1 MFLCLKTKKEEE
13 MKTID
18 IVNAYNVLNA
28 AKLAKMQD
36 ADKFTVIRAMRALKP
51 IQADYEAAV
60 RDAQERLKPEDFDAL
75 QKKAADWNATHKD
88 KKLTDLWNA
97 THKDKK
103 LTDLTPEER
112 ATLDGIN
119 AAYRDY
125 TDKVEQCVRDLA
137 ETEKTLDYTR
147 LSQDAFGKLLESNPE
162 WKMQEILGVA
172 DVLGE

>member
-1 MFLCLKTKKEEE
+1 MSKKTKT

-28 AKLAKMQD
+28 AKLSKLAD
-36 ADKFTVIRAMRALKP
+36 ADKFTVIRAMRQLKP
-51 IQADYEAAV
+51 IYTGYEDAV
-60 RDAQERLKPEDFDAL
+60 KDAQERLKPEDFDAL

-88 KKLTDLWNA
+88 KKLTDL
-97 THKDKK
+97 
-103 LTDLTPEER
+103 TPEER
-112 ATLDGIN
+112 TTLEGIN

-125 TDKVEQCVRDLA
+125 TSKVEECIRDIA

>member
-1 MFLCLKTKKEEE
+1 MSKKNKT

-28 AKLAKMQD
+28 AKLSKLAD

-51 IQADYEAAV
+51 IYTGYEEAV
-60 RDAQERLKPEDFDAL
+60 KDAQERLKPEDFDAL

-88 KKLTDLWNA
+88 KKLTDL
-97 THKDKK
+97 
-103 LTDLTPEER
+103 TPEER
-112 ATLDGIN
+112 TTLDGIN

-125 TDKVEQCVRDLA
+125 TSKVEECIRDIA

>member
-1 MFLCLKTKKEEE
+1 MSKKPKD
-13 MKTID
+13 MKVID

-36 ADKFTVIRAMRALKP
+36 TDKFTVIRAMRALKP

-88 KKLTDLWNA
+88 KKLTDL
-97 THKDKK
+97 
-103 LTDLTPEER
+103 TPEER
-112 ATLDGIN
+112 TTLDGIN

-137 ETEKTLDYTR
+137 ETERELTYTR
-147 LSQDAFGKLLESNPE
+147 LSEEALGKLLESNPD
-162 WKMQEILGVA
+162 WKMQEILAVA

>member
-1 MFLCLKTKKEEE
+1 

-28 AKLAKMQD
+28 AKLSKLAD

-51 IQADYEAAV
+51 VYTGYEDAV
-60 RDAQERLKPEDFDAL
+60 KDAQERLKPEDFDAL

-88 KKLTDLWNA
+88 KKLS
-97 THKDKK
+97 
-103 LTDLTPEER
+103 DLTPEER
-112 ATLDGIN
+112 TTLEGIN
-119 AAYRDY
+119 TAFRDY
-125 TDKVEQCVRDLA
+125 TEKVEQCVRDIA

>member
-1 MFLCLKTKKEEE
+1 

-28 AKLAKMQD
+28 AKLTKLAD

-51 IQADYEAAV
+51 IYTGYEEAV
-60 RDAQERLKPEDFDAL
+60 KDAQERLKPEDFDAL

-88 KKLTDLWNA
+88 KKLS
-97 THKDKK
+97 
-103 LTDLTPEER
+103 DLTPEER
-112 ATLDGIN
+112 TTLEGIN
-119 AAYRDY
+119 TAFRDY
-125 TDKVEQCVRDLA
+125 TSKVEQCVRDLA

>member
-1 MFLCLKTKKEEE
+1 MSNMFLCLKKEEE

-18 IVNAYNVLNA
+18 IVNAYNVLNG

-51 IQADYEAAV
+51 IQTDYEAAV
-60 RDAQERLKPEDFDAL
+60 KDAQERLKPEDFDAL

-88 KKLTDLWNA
+88 KKLTDL
-97 THKDKK
+97 
-103 LTDLTPEER
+103 TPEER
-112 ATLDGIN
+112 TTLDGIN

>member
-1 MFLCLKTKKEEE
+1 MSKKQEE

-28 AKLAKMQD
+28 AKLSKLAD

-51 IQADYEAAV
+51 IYTGYEDAV
-60 RDAQERLKPEDFDAL
+60 KDAQERLKPEDFDAL
-75 QKKAADWNATHKD
+75 QKRAAD
-88 KKLTDLWNA
+88 WNA

-112 ATLDGIN
+112 TTLDGIN

-125 TDKVEQCVRDLA
+125 TSKVEECIRDLA
-137 ETEKTLDYTR
+137 ETERELTHTR
-147 LSQDAFGKLLESNPE
+147 LTEDAFGKLLESNPD
-162 WKMQEILGVA
+162 WTMKEIFPVA
-172 DVLGE
+172 DALEGEA

>member
-1 MFLCLKTKKEEE
+1 

-28 AKLAKMQD
+28 AKLSKLAD
-36 ADKFTVIRAMRALKP
+36 ADKFTVIRAMRQLKP
-51 IQADYEAAV
+51 VYTGYEDAV
-60 RDAQERLKPEDFDAL
+60 KDAQERLKPEDFDAL
-75 QKKAADWNATHKD
+75 QKRAADWNATHKD
-88 KKLTDLWNA
+88 KQLK
-97 THKDKK
+97 
-103 LTDLTPEER
+103 DLTPEER
-112 ATLDGIN
+112 TTLDGIN

-125 TDKVEQCVRDLA
+125 TSKVEECIRDIA

>member
-1 MFLCLKTKKEEE
+1 MSNMFLCLKKEEE

-18 IVNAYNVLNA
+18 IVNAYNVLNG

-51 IQADYEAAV
+51 IQTDYEAAV

-88 KKLTDLWNA
+88 KKLTDL
-97 THKDKK
+97 
-103 LTDLTPEER
+103 TPEER
-112 ATLDGIN
+112 TTLDGIN

-125 TDKVEQCVRDLA
+125 TEKVEQCVRDLA

>member
-1 MFLCLKTKKEEE
+1 

-28 AKLAKMQD
+28 AKLTKLAD

-51 IQADYEAAV
+51 IHTDYEEAV
-60 RDAQERLKPEDFDAL
+60 KDAQERLKPEGWDDL
-75 QKKAADWNATHKD
+75 QRRAAD
-88 KKLTDLWNA
+88 WNA

-112 ATLDGIN
+112 TTLDGIN

-125 TDKVEQCVRDLA
+125 TSKVEECIRDIA

-162 WKMQEILGVA
+162 WKMQEILAVA

>member
-1 MFLCLKTKKEEE
+1 

-18 IVNAYNVLNA
+18 IVNAYNVLNG

-51 IQADYEAAV
+51 IQTDYEAAV
-60 RDAQERLKPEDFDAL
+60 RDAQERLKPEDFDDL
-75 QKKAADWNATHKD
+75 QKKAAEWN
-88 KKLTDLWNA
+88 NA
-97 THKDKK
+97 HKDKK

-112 ATLDGIN
+112 ATLEGIN

-125 TDKVEQCVRDLA
+125 TEKVEQCVRDLA

>member
-1 MFLCLKTKKEEE
+1 MSKKPKD
-13 MKTID
+13 MKVID

-51 IQADYEAAV
+51 IQTDYEAAV
-60 RDAQERLKPEDFDAL
+60 KDAQERLKPEDFDAL

-88 KKLTDLWNA
+88 KKLTDL
-97 THKDKK
+97 
-103 LTDLTPEER
+103 TPEER

-125 TDKVEQCVRDLA
+125 TAKVEECVKDLA
-137 ETEKTLDYTR
+137 EKEVSASYARLTEE
-147 LSQDAFGKLLESNPE
+147 AFGKLLEGNPE
-162 WKMQEILGVA
+162 WDAGTAMLLM
-172 DVLGE
+172 DVLAES

>member
-1 MFLCLKTKKEEE
+1 MSKKTKT

-28 AKLAKMQD
+28 AKLSKLAD

-51 IQADYEAAV
+51 IYTGYEDAV
-60 RDAQERLKPEDFDAL
+60 KDAQERLKPEDFDAL
-75 QKKAADWNATHKD
+75 QKRAADWNATHKD
-88 KKLTDLWNA
+88 KKLS
-97 THKDKK
+97 
-103 LTDLTPEER
+103 DLTPEER
-112 ATLDGIN
+112 TTLEGIN
-119 AAYRDY
+119 TAFRDY
-125 TDKVEQCVRDLA
+125 TEKVEQCVRDIA

>member
-1 MFLCLKTKKEEE
+1 

-28 AKLAKMQD
+28 AKLTKLAD
-36 ADKFTVIRAMRALKP
+36 ADKFTVIRAMRQLKP
-51 IQADYEAAV
+51 IYTGYEDAV
-60 RDAQERLKPEDFDAL
+60 KDAQERLKPEDFDAL

-88 KKLTDLWNA
+88 KQLK
-97 THKDKK
+97 
-103 LTDLTPEER
+103 DLTPEER
-112 ATLDGIN
+112 TTLDGIN

-125 TDKVEQCVRDLA
+125 TSKVEECIRDIA

-147 LSQDAFGKLLESNPE
+147 LSQDAFGKLMESNPE

>member
-1 MFLCLKTKKEEE
+1 

-28 AKLAKMQD
+28 AKLTKLD
-36 ADKFTVIRAMRALKP
+36 DKDKFTVIRAMRQLKP
-51 IQADYEAAV
+51 VYTGYEDAV
-60 RDAQERLKPEDFDAL
+60 KDAQERLKPEDFDAL
-75 QKKAADWNATHKD
+75 QRRAAD
-88 KKLTDLWNA
+88 WNA

-112 ATLDGIN
+112 TTLDSIN

-125 TDKVEQCVRDLA
+125 TSKVEECIRDIA

>member
-1 MFLCLKTKKEEE
+1 

-28 AKLAKMQD
+28 AKLSKLAD
-36 ADKFTVIRAMRALKP
+36 ADKFTVIRAMRQLKP
-51 IQADYEAAV
+51 VYTGYEDAV
-60 RDAQERLKPEDFDAL
+60 KDAQERLKPEDFDAL
-75 QKKAADWNATHKD
+75 QKRAADWNATHKD
-88 KKLTDLWNA
+88 KQLK
-97 THKDKK
+97 
-103 LTDLTPEER
+103 DLTPEER
-112 ATLDGIN
+112 TTLDGIN

-125 TDKVEQCVRDLA
+125 TSKVEECIRDIA

-147 LSQDAFGKLLESNPE
+147 LSQDAFGKLMESNPE

>member
-1 MFLCLKTKKEEE
+1 MSKKPKD
-13 MKTID
+13 MKVID

-36 ADKFTVIRAMRALKP
+36 TDKFTVIRAMRALKP

-88 KKLTDLWNA
+88 KKLTDL
-97 THKDKK
+97 
-103 LTDLTPEER
+103 TPEER

-125 TDKVEQCVRDLA
+125 TEGDIGRGGRAGRVRFL
-137 ETEKTLDYTR
+137 T
-147 LSQDAFGKLLESNPE
+147 
-162 WKMQEILGVA
+162 
-172 DVLGE
+172 

>member
-1 MFLCLKTKKEEE
+1 MSKKPKD
-13 MKTID
+13 MKVID

-51 IQADYEAAV
+51 IQTDYEAAV
-60 RDAQERLKPEDFDAL
+60 RDAQERLKPEDFDDL
-75 QKKAADWNATHKD
+75 QKKAAD
-88 KKLTDLWNA
+88 WNA

>member
-1 MFLCLKTKKEEE
+1 MFLCLKTKKEED

-36 ADKFTVIRAMRALKP
+36 TDKFTVIRAMRALKP
-51 IQADYEAAV
+51 IQTDYEAAV
-60 RDAQERLKPEDFDAL
+60 RDAQERLKPEDFDDL

-88 KKLTDLWNA
+88 KKLTDL
-97 THKDKK
+97 
-103 LTDLTPEER
+103 TPEER
-112 ATLDGIN
+112 TTLDGIN

-125 TDKVEQCVRDLA
+125 TEKVEECVRDLA
-137 ETEKTLDYTR
+137 ETERELTYTR
-147 LSQDAFGKLLESNPE
+147 LSEEALGKLLESNPD
-162 WKMQEILGVA
+162 WKMQEILAVA

>member
-1 MFLCLKTKKEEE
+1 MSKKPKD
-13 MKTID
+13 MKVID
-18 IVNAYNVLNA
+18 IVNAYNVLNG

-51 IQADYEAAV
+51 IQTDYEAAV
-60 RDAQERLKPEDFDAL
+60 KDAQERLKPEDFDAL

-88 KKLTDLWNA
+88 KKLTDL
-97 THKDKK
+97 
-103 LTDLTPEER
+103 TPEER
-112 ATLDGIN
+112 TTLDGIN

>member
-1 MFLCLKTKKEEE
+1 MFLCLKTKKEED

-36 ADKFTVIRAMRALKP
+36 TDKFTVIRAMRALKP
-51 IQADYEAAV
+51 IQTDYEAAV

-88 KKLTDLWNA
+88 KKLTDL
-97 THKDKK
+97 
-103 LTDLTPEER
+103 TPEER
-112 ATLDGIN
+112 TTLDGIN
-119 AAYRDY
+119 AAYRDGINAAYRDY
-125 TDKVEQCVRDLA
+125 TEKVEQCVRDLA
-137 ETEKTLDYTR
+137 ETERELTYTR
-147 LSQDAFGKLLESNPE
+147 LSEEALGKLMESNPE

>member
-1 MFLCLKTKKEEE
+1 MSKKPKD
-13 MKTID
+13 MKVID

-36 ADKFTVIRAMRALKP
+36 TDKFTVIRAMRALKP
-51 IQADYEAAV
+51 IQTDYEAAV
-60 RDAQERLKPEDFDAL
+60 KDAQERLKPEDFDAL

-88 KKLTDLWNA
+88 KKLTDL
-97 THKDKK
+97 
-103 LTDLTPEER
+103 TPEER
-112 ATLDGIN
+112 ATLEGIN

-125 TDKVEQCVRDLA
+125 TEKVEQCVRDLA

>member
-18 IVNAYNVLNA
+18 IVNAYNVLNG

-36 ADKFTVIRAMRALKP
+36 TDKFTVIRAMRALKP

-88 KKLTDLWNA
+88 KKLTDL
-97 THKDKK
+97 
-103 LTDLTPEER
+103 TPEER
-112 ATLDGIN
+112 TTLGGIN

-125 TDKVEQCVRDLA
+125 TEKVEQCVRDLA

>member
-1 MFLCLKTKKEEE
+1 MSKKPND
-13 MKTID
+13 MKVID

-51 IQADYEAAV
+51 IQTDYEAAV
-60 RDAQERLKPEDFDAL
+60 RDAQERLKPEDFDDL
-75 QKKAADWNATHKD
+75 QKKAAE
-88 KKLTDLWNA
+88 WNA

-112 ATLDGIN
+112 ATLEGIN

-125 TDKVEQCVRDLA
+125 TEKVEQCVRDLA
-137 ETEKTLDYTR
+137 ETERELTYTR
-147 LSQDAFGKLLESNPE
+147 LSEEALGKLLESNPD
-162 WKMQEILGVA
+162 WKMQEILAVA

>member
-1 MFLCLKTKKEEE
+1 MSKKTKT

-28 AKLAKMQD
+28 AKLTKLAD
-36 ADKFTVIRAMRALKP
+36 ADKFTVIRAMRQLKP
-51 IQADYEAAV
+51 VYTGYEDAV
-60 RDAQERLKPEDFDAL
+60 KDAQERLKPEDFDAL
-75 QKKAADWNATHKD
+75 QKRAADWNATHKD
-88 KKLTDLWNA
+88 KQLK
-97 THKDKK
+97 
-103 LTDLTPEER
+103 DLTPEER
-112 ATLDGIN
+112 TTLEGIN
-119 AAYRDY
+119 TAFRDY
-125 TDKVEQCVRDLA
+125 TEKVEQCVRDIA

>member
-1 MFLCLKTKKEEE
+1 

-36 ADKFTVIRAMRALKP
+36 TDKFTVIRAMRALKP
-51 IQADYEAAV
+51 IQTDYEAAV
-60 RDAQERLKPEDFDAL
+60 RDAQERLKPEDFDDL

-88 KKLTDLWNA
+88 KKLTDL
-97 THKDKK
+97 
-103 LTDLTPEER
+103 TPEER
-112 ATLDGIN
+112 TTLDGIN

-125 TDKVEQCVRDLA
+125 TEKVEQCVRDLA
-137 ETEKTLDYTR
+137 ETERELTYTR
-147 LSQDAFGKLLESNPE
+147 LSEEALGKLLESNPD
-162 WKMQEILGVA
+162 WKMQEILAVA

>member
-1 MFLCLKTKKEEE
+1 

-36 ADKFTVIRAMRALKP
+36 TDKFTVIRAMRALKP
-51 IQADYEAAV
+51 IQTDYEAAV
-60 RDAQERLKPEDFDAL
+60 RDAQERLKPEDFDDL
-75 QKKAADWNATHKD
+75 QRRAAEWNEAHKGQ
-88 KKLTDLWNA
+88 
-97 THKDKK
+97 K

-112 ATLDGIN
+112 ATLEGIN

-125 TDKVEQCVRDLA
+125 TEKVEQCVRDLA
-137 ETEKTLDYTR
+137 ETERELTYTR
-147 LSQDAFGKLLESNPE
+147 LTEEALGKLLESNPD
-162 WKMQEILGVA
+162 WTMKEILAVA

>member
-1 MFLCLKTKKEEE
+1 MSKKQEE

-36 ADKFTVIRAMRALKP
+36 TDKFTVIRAMRALKP
-51 IQADYEAAV
+51 IYTGYEDAV
-60 RDAQERLKPEDFDAL
+60 KDAQERLKPEGFDDL
-75 QKKAADWNATHKD
+75 QRRAAD
-88 KKLTDLWNA
+88 WNA

-112 ATLDGIN
+112 TTLDGIN

-125 TDKVEQCVRDLA
+125 TTKVEECIRDLA
-137 ETEKTLDYTR
+137 ETERELTHTR
-147 LSQDAFGKLLESNPE
+147 LTQDAFGKLLESNPD
-162 WKMQEILGVA
+162 WTMQQILAVA